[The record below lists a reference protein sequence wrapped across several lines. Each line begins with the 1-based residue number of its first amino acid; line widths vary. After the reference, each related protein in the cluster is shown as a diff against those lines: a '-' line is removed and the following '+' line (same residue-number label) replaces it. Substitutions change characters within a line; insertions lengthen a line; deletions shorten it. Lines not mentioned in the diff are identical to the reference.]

1 MKYKALFILSLFLLF
16 PSDVLAEQTVEDN
29 PWEVSFGTTQ
39 MFVGW
44 YEKGSSPVPTAS
56 ATLILSR
63 RVFEDFALWS
73 VFNLPLAP
81 NKRVTEEGLLV
92 ETQTPPT
99 FMLGASYELMDY
111 SISKTKSFGLDVGLS
126 VGRPLTLEG
135 QLFPVGAFRFKILT
149 SQDSTMYA
157 GVTTSPYNPEGDLV
171 WGIIY
176 GAGTRF

>member
-1 MKYKALFILSLFLLF
+1 MRLTIALLLSLSVFLT
-16 PSDVLAEQTVEDN
+16 PSISHAEDN

-63 RVFEDFALWS
+63 RVFEDFALWA
-73 VFNLPLAP
+73 VFNLPLTP
-81 NKRVTEEGLLV
+81 NKRVTEEGVLTD
-92 ETQTPPT
+92 TQTPPT
-99 FMLGASYELMDY
+99 FMLGASYEL
-111 SISKTKSFGLDVGLS
+111 ISYTLGRHKSVGLDVGFS
-126 VGRPLTLEG
+126 AGRPLTLEG
-135 QLFPVGAFRFKILT
+135 QVFPVGAMRVKLLRNE
-149 SQDSTMYA
+149 DSTIYV

-176 GAGTRF
+176 GMGTRF